1 MPVGPVRGADVS
13 VNPRDALKAA
23 RLFLRRLA
31 RDVGISRLED
41 EAKLYM
47 VYSLE
52 VLFDLVGVAWVLYLF
67 VECQLEVLL
76 GLVGVFSLYVVY

>member
-1 MPVGPVRGADVS
+1 M
-13 VNPRDALKAA
+13 
-23 RLFLRRLA
+23 
-31 RDVGISRLED
+31 GISRLED
-41 EAKLYM
+41 EAKVYL

-67 VECQLEVLL
+67 VECHLEVLL